1 MRDDA
6 LGLVVSR
13 AVVIAT
19 GTPDDGGREILGVDL
34 GDPGDETF
42 RTRFLRSLG
51 DRGLGGVRLVF
62 SDAHAEL
69 KASIAKGFTGA
80 SWQRCRVHYA
90 RNLLATVPQARVEMV
105 AAAFRSIFAL
115 ATKAEVEAHWDEDT
129 DTLAKRFR
137 ESSRVDASRA
147 HRRAGLHG
155 VPSGALAQDLVQQ
168 PPPNT

>member
-1 MRDDA
+1 M
-6 LGLVVSR
+6 
-13 AVVIAT
+13 
-19 GTPDDGGREILGVDL
+19 
-34 GDPGDETF
+34 
-42 RTRFLRSLG
+42 
-51 DRGLGGVRLVF
+51 
-62 SDAHAEL
+62 
-69 KASIAKGFTGA
+69 
-80 SWQRCRVHYA
+80 HYA
-90 RNLLATVPQARVEMV
+90 RNLLATVPQAHVEMV

-147 HRRAGLHG
+147 RRRAGLHG